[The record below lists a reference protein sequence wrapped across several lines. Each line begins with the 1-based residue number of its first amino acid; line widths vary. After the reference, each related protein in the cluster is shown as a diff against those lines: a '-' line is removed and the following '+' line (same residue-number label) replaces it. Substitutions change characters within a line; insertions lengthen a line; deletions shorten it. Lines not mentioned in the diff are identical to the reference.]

1 MPSKSEAKDSDQELE
16 EEIVIPTHQPS
27 GFAKFVFVL
36 LFSGLVVSL
45 SFIFISLHGTDRGE
59 VDIFNGHSEEIEIPH
74 DEHDFHD
81 HDDHDPE
88 VHDPDIHDHDEEASE
103 EESLQET
110 FADYFPSIGS
120 ILSFNDEH
128 SKEPVEES
136 ISDNVEEGQLPDE
149 QLSELPVPSPT
160 DEYVS
165 SANQDSIDN
174 DAADTE
180 QSTETPV
187 SSEMYPDA
195 LEEPESFSFQSDISH
210 DEVPSEQDY
219 EISPE
224 PEVDE
229 QDDDEISEN
238 VVEYSDSSTYV
249 TEAEPPESVTES
261 YASSVVED
269 ILPTTSAAEEEE
281 EQIFDQDD
289 ADSDDFNEAPSENTV
304 EEEVVYYEKESITN
318 DEDFKIREQLDD
330 LDEILKKSPERALR
344 KCDELLQSQKQS
356 PRLHY
361 VKAQALDKLAETQR
375 SNKLLEEAIAQYQGV
390 MSLKN
395 VPEELYLLAGK
406 RAADRMRF
414 RGFLGRS
421 VKLLSEMA
429 EKYPQNTDIR
439 NLLAVGYLMIGQN
452 KEAKRVLSE
461 LTEQKQSSFQ
471 KTTIAQFSS
480 QYSKNSFQVRNPI
493 PLKIRRVWGLLH
505 VKSYVVVKRPPV
517 GVAWKFGEGVPAR
530 VSSSSSDR
538 GSKLRGPSQNS
549 PRVASKRDINITKLN

>member
-330 LDEILKKSPERALR
+330 LDEILKKEFNVDDN
-344 KCDELLQSQKQS
+344 DEDDDDDDDDDEYDDDDDGA
-356 PRLHY
+356 R
-361 VKAQALDKLAETQR
+361 DEF
-375 SNKLLEEAIAQYQGV
+375 
-390 MSLKN
+390 
-395 VPEELYLLAGK
+395 
-406 RAADRMRF
+406 DF
-414 RGFLGRS
+414 W
-421 VKLLSEMA
+421 
-429 EKYPQNTDIR
+429 
-439 NLLAVGYLMIGQN
+439 
-452 KEAKRVLSE
+452 
-461 LTEQKQSSFQ
+461 
-471 KTTIAQFSS
+471 QF
-480 QYSKNSFQVRNPI
+480 
-493 PLKIRRVWGLLH
+493 
-505 VKSYVVVKRPPV
+505 
-517 GVAWKFGEGVPAR
+517 
-530 VSSSSSDR
+530 
-538 GSKLRGPSQNS
+538 
-549 PRVASKRDINITKLN
+549 